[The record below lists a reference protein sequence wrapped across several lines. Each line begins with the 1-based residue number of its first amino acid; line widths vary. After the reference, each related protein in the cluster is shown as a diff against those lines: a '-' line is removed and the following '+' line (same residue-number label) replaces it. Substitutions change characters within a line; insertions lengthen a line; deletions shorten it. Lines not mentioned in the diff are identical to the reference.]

1 VHVLGIDL
9 AAQPESTGVVAL
21 EPLTTGRWRARQP
34 AVAPDDEVL
43 VDLGAAAD
51 IVGVDA
57 PLGWPV
63 PFVDAVGAHA
73 RAEPWP
79 GSADRRPLTHRC
91 TDDVVV
97 RNGWGRPMSA
107 SADRLGSVAMRAALL
122 QRDWAVCW
130 GAPAARDGSGRL
142 AETYPAAALRIWGLP
157 AQGYKSGGARR
168 SAAGELRHTIVDAIA
183 ERTSAWLDLDQVG
196 AAAVRS
202 DHGLDALI
210 CALVAA
216 AVAAGATVAPG
227 HGHEADRALIEGWI
241 HVPTVALETLR
252 PPG

>member
-1 VHVLGIDL
+1 MHVLGIDL
-9 AAQPESTGVVAL
+9 AAQPDSTGVVAF
-21 EPLTTGRWRARQP
+21 EPLTPSRWRARQP
-34 AVAPDDEVL
+34 AVAPGDEVL
-43 VDLGAAAD
+43 VELGATAD
-51 IVGVDA
+51 LVGVDA

-63 PFVDAVGAHA
+63 PFVEAVAAHA

-122 QRDWAVCW
+122 QRDWASRW

-142 AETYPAAALRIWGLP
+142 AETYPAAALRVWGLP
-157 AQGYKSGGARR
+157 AQGYKAGGARR
-168 SAAGELRHTIVDAIA
+168 VGAEELRRTIVAAIG
-183 ERTSAWLDLDQVG
+183 ERTSAWLDLDPVRSE
-196 AAAVRS
+196 AVRS
-202 DHGLDALI
+202 DHVLDALV
-210 CALVAA
+210 CALI
-216 AVAAGATVAPG
+216 AVAVGAGATVGPSD
-227 HGHEADRALIEGWI
+227 GHEAERALVEGWI
-241 HVPTVALETLR
+241 HVPTVALEALR